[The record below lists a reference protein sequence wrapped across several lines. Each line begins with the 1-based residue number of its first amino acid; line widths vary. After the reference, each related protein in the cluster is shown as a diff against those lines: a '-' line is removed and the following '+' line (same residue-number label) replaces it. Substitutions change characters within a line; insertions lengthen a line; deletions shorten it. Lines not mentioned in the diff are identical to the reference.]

1 MVILGQLK
9 VNTKIEKIQKLR
21 KVKLDERKIIIYV
34 NTEILN
40 NKNEQIFYIHIKTI
54 FKNAYTFK
62 KYIGVL

>member
-40 NKNEQIFYIHIKTI
+40 NKNEQNKHHYYYELLWSKLLSLSTST
-54 FKNAYTFK
+54 K
-62 KYIGVL
+62 

>member
-40 NKNEQIFYIHIKTI
+40 NKNEQNKHHYYYYELLWSKLLSL
-54 FKNAYTFK
+54 K
-62 KYIGVL
+62 